1 MFEKFFLSLDMYWR
15 QFEHYHNVNR
25 YHIFFYKS
33 RKISFWMDEF
43 SSRESWLNW
52 MYVINAHSL
61 CFWVSYIC
69 RSVGPCRTYVGG
81 GGLVARRTVLI
92 LPDMAYKK
100 AQSRPN
106 FRWPLCPN
114 LRQPAA
120 ETFCVGSFKG
130 QLSFQY
136 QWLSNYGR
144 FVEFWGLV
152 LQNAILEKDLAPRE
166 IQIDYFLKDYKCFRP
181 FENAF
186 ELGKVSSF
194 WTCIPNLCIL
204 WRNFTHLCI
213 YLVSYLTKCNVNGT
227 LYLVADWI
235 IGSPWLSRFWLP

>member
-1 MFEKFFLSLDMYWR
+1 
-15 QFEHYHNVNR
+15 
-25 YHIFFYKS
+25 
-33 RKISFWMDEF
+33 
-43 SSRESWLNW
+43 
-52 MYVINAHSL
+52 
-61 CFWVSYIC
+61 
-69 RSVGPCRTYVGG
+69 
-81 GGLVARRTVLI
+81 
-92 LPDMAYKK
+92 MAYKK

-204 WRNFTHLCI
+204 WRNFTHLCT
-213 YLVSYLTKCNVNGT
+213 YLALYLTMCNMDRADSVNTTISRTSQIFPMIQLQLQFT
-227 LYLVADWI
+227 LYMIWPKEFQCHDMDLDFIDFNFLHHITLVLLLFVLYYVW
-235 IGSPWLSRFWLP
+235 WLQWRYCKWRQPI